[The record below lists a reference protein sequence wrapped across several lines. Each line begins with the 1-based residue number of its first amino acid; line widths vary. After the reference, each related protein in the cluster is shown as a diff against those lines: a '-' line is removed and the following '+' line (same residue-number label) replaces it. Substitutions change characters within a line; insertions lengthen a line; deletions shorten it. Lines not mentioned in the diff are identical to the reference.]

1 MRSMIT
7 SALNLIPPWVLAG
20 MPSVCKPL
28 PEGIGCLTAQW
39 TGGSVK
45 DRDRGIWQRT
55 LKSAGTPP
63 RPGTVYQ
70 KRGDFRR
77 PNGVDFRGT
86 EHLCQL
92 TTVFCMELS
101 PI

>member
-45 DRDRGIWQRT
+45 DRDRGILAADPKVCRYPSASRDRVSKKGWFPKTEWRGLQGYRT
-55 LKSAGTPP
+55 SMSVNNCFLHG
-63 RPGTVYQ
+63 
-70 KRGDFRR
+70 
-77 PNGVDFRGT
+77 
-86 EHLCQL
+86 
-92 TTVFCMELS
+92 MS